1 MPDAGRQMPDC
12 SMEDTV
18 GIGGPQRE
26 LPSPCSQFPGS
37 GIRHPVSVT
46 EDAVWDALARALA
59 GEYEIVARLGLGS
72 GGAPA
77 YLAREL
83 LTDNLVAL
91 RLPPLVSGNEAQ
103 EYGLEVVRQI
113 DSTLPDIETRC
124 SHCGTTL
131 RQWSRFCSRC
141 GRDISG
147 ISPATS
153 GQTREQLRQVAQE
166 AATGKFE
173 ILGEMT
179 RVEGGGLVYFGR
191 EVASGRVVG
200 LQIEPG
206 PEATVM
212 MTATE
217 FAAPDPSFELAEA
230 RPGNAGMRRV
240 SVPKERMSTPAFG
253 VGSPQKETAAKG
265 SKVLPVAAVILLLV
279 IAAFATCRVS

>member
-1 MPDAGRQMPDC
+1 MMDC
-12 SMEDTV
+12 SWQ
-18 GIGGPQRE
+18 GIEGGALFSETLFAVIQ
-26 LPSPCSQFPGS
+26 
-37 GIRHPVSVT
+37 HPVSIIQHPVT
-46 EDAVWDALARALA
+46 EDAVWEALARALA

-72 GGAPA
+72 GGAPV

-103 EYGLEVVRQI
+103 EYGLEVVRQL
-113 DSTLPDIETRC
+113 DATLPDIETRC

-131 RQWSRFCSRC
+131 RQWSRFCSNC

-147 ISPATS
+147 ISPHTS
-153 GQTREQLRQVAQE
+153 GQTREQLRQLARE
-166 AATGKFE
+166 AAAGQFE

-191 EVASGRVVG
+191 ETGTGRVVG

-217 FAAPDPSFELAEA
+217 FAAPDPSFELPEA
-230 RPGNAGMRRV
+230 RPVSNDASMRRV
-240 SVPKERMSTPAFG
+240 SVPKDMNRMSTPA
-253 VGSPQKETAAKG
+253 VAPPPAVQNEIAAKE
-265 SKVLPVAAVILLLV
+265 SKLLPVAAIVLLLV
-279 IAAFATCRVS
+279 MVVFATCRVL

>member
-1 MPDAGRQMPDC
+1 M
-12 SMEDTV
+12 
-18 GIGGPQRE
+18 I
-26 LPSPCSQFPGS
+26 
-37 GIRHPVSVT
+37 
-46 EDAVWDALARALA
+46 EDAVWEALARALS

-72 GGAPA
+72 GGAPV

-113 DSTLPDIETRC
+113 DATLPDIETRC
-124 SHCGTTL
+124 SSCGATL
-131 RQWSRFCSRC
+131 RQWSRFCSNC

-153 GQTREQLRQVAQE
+153 GQTREQLRQLAQE
-166 AATGKFE
+166 ASAGKFE

-191 EVASGRVVG
+191 EVGTGRVVG

-217 FAAPDPSFELAEA
+217 FAAPDPMFELPEA
-230 RPGNAGMRRV
+230 RHMPGNASMRRV
-240 SVPKERMSTPAFG
+240 SVPKSRMSTPLD
-253 VGSPQKETAAKG
+253 GSPSAGQNEAATK

-279 IAAFATCRVS
+279 MVVFATCRVL

>member
-1 MPDAGRQMPDC
+1 MGIRAAG
-12 SMEDTV
+12 
-18 GIGGPQRE
+18 GE
-26 LPSPCSQFPGS
+26 LLSRHGS
-37 GIRHPVSVT
+37 FSVSDIRHPVSVT

-59 GEYEIVARLGLGS
+59 GEYEIVARLGWGS
-72 GGAPA
+72 GGAPV

-113 DSTLPDIETRC
+113 DATLPDIETRC

-131 RQWSRFCSRC
+131 RQWSRFCSNC

-147 ISPATS
+147 ISPASS
-153 GQTREQLRQVAQE
+153 GQTREQLRKLAQQ
-166 AATGKFE
+166 AAAGQFD

-191 EVASGRVVG
+191 EIGSGRVVG

-217 FAAPDPSFELAEA
+217 FAAPDPSFELAET
-230 RPGNAGMRRV
+230 RPASGHPGMRRV
-240 SVPKERMSTPAFG
+240 SVPKEPTLPGAEP
-253 VGSPQKETAAKG
+253 PQTETAAKG
-265 SKVLPVAAVILLLV
+265 SKVLPVAAVVLLLA
-279 IAAFATCRVS
+279 IAAFATCRAV